1 MPLVTTEDV
10 LQLAVDAAA
19 ATQELSNLA
28 LFAPAAIAAG
38 ILLEIFKTIQVGSLF
53 SSISIMCIM
62 LPFLQKIQS
71 NKADCHRL
79 ANRCLSL
86 LRRVH
91 DQMDGR
97 WEDSPPSLLKA
108 LKAFET

>member
-1 MPLVTTEDV
+1 MPL
-10 LQLAVDAAA
+10 
-19 ATQELSNLA
+19 
-28 LFAPAAIAAG
+28 IA
-38 ILLEIFKTIQVGSLF
+38 
-53 SSISIMCIM
+53 
-62 LPFLQKIQS
+62 QKIQS

-91 DQMDGR
+91 DQMSGR

-108 LKAFET
+108 LKTFETYAVLLDTP